1 MSVVDLTETEA
12 REVRRLRQRCA
23 DLEQTLA
30 AVEYMRRET
39 EAFDPATH
47 PWVQQAVATRHALI
61 KSCTCHQS
69 AA

>member
-47 PWVQQAVATRHALI
+47 PWCVSARETREALLA
-61 KSCTCHQS
+61 SCRCR